1 MNDTNREEGNKPLDF
16 TLKSVDASH
25 EYLQKRGIHQ
35 DVAELFG
42 VGYFFGKGSMSN
54 RVVIPIHNRAGEL
67 VAYAGRVVD
76 DSEPKYNLPT
86 GFHKSLELFNLH
98 RATRTDTSRGMII
111 VEGYFDVMKVHQAGF
126 PNVVALMGSALSD
139 HQEQLL
145 IEHFDRVVVMLDGD
159 EGGRAAAQEIT
170 PRLTKKIFF
179 RIVDVPDGTQPD
191 RLASQEIQ
199 ALLAS
204 LK

>member
-1 MNDTNREEGNKPLDF
+1 
-16 TLKSVDASH
+16 
-25 EYLQKRGIHQ
+25 
-35 DVAELFG
+35 
-42 VGYFFGKGSMSN
+42 
-54 RVVIPIHNRAGEL
+54 
-67 VAYAGRVVD
+67 
-76 DSEPKYNLPT
+76 
-86 GFHKSLELFNLH
+86 
-98 RATRTDTSRGMII
+98 MII

-170 PRLTKKIFF
+170 PRLTKKIFVC
-179 RIVDVPDGTQPD
+179 IVDVPDGTQPD